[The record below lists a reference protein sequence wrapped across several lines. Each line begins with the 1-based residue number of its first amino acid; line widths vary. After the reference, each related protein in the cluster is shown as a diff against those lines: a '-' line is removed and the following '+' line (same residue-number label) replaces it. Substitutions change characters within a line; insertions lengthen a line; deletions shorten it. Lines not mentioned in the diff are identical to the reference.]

1 MRPSG
6 DGDATA
12 RGDLSQDL
20 DATVDFY
27 TNLLGL
33 IVTKDEGAGWR
44 RTQIRP
50 PTFYATKYIQAARFD
65 SLTRNLSW
73 RY

>member
-33 IVTKDEGAGWR
+33 IVTKDEGR
-44 RTQIRP
+44 RI
-50 PTFYATKYIQAARFD
+50 AEDA
-65 SLTRNLSW
+65 N
-73 RY
+73 